1 MVNTRRRHKTPTKSS
16 SSKRETEAKKL
27 VLDKCCLE
35 LYESSEQ
42 NGGRKPY
49 GAVAAMVN
57 DLKDVCPWISRY
69 TINFAYSKFLE
80 SKETALDLQKLGDL
94 QVPPSQGGRT
104 IRNHKR
110 HKD

>member
-1 MVNTRRRHKTPTKSS
+1 M
-16 SSKRETEAKKL
+16 
-27 VLDKCCLE
+27 E
-35 LYESSEQ
+35 LYESSEH

-80 SKETALDLQKLGDL
+80 SKETALDLEKLGDL
-94 QVPPSQGGRT
+94 QVPPSQGG
-104 IRNHKR
+104 
-110 HKD
+110 